1 MPGAALM
8 KRKIRPIRTHSR
20 HGHHP
25 PLGQMARPPTVR
37 RWSAPV
43 TAPGGADSRGRPP
56 AGGANCVGLRA
67 SSGVTKPSQGATMGA
82 NAGGVGRQIP
92 GAGAW
97 VNRMGA
103 LRPSLARSLITV
115 DEGGDSNLVPC
126 SAQHRKARAIA
137 VSAAIAARHTFAD
150 ALGCHRH
157 QTSGAWTARA
167 APGDLDDRS
176 LTASVRERTGVV
188 RRPAMVQLLE
198 LSEADAANRRVDLA
212 GCCPWLSTAD
222 SGSWMVRGPGAA
234 RVATG

>member
-1 MPGAALM
+1 MG
-8 KRKIRPIRTHSR
+8 TT
-20 HGHHP
+20 

-37 RWSAPV
+37 LWSAPV

-56 AGGANCVGLRA
+56 AGGADCVGLRA

-150 ALGCHRH
+150 ALGC
-157 QTSGAWTARA
+157 
-167 APGDLDDRS
+167 S

-212 GCCPWLSTAD
+212 GCCPWLSAAD
-222 SGSWMVRGPGAA
+222 SGS
-234 RVATG
+234 